1 MRVQLNRFEDN
12 VMVVLLANLEGWQ
25 SFDMPRELLPEDAR
39 AGDAFDARFA
49 RDREKIERM
58 AVENKR
64 LLDDLLEREDG

>member
-1 MRVQLNRFEDN
+1 MQLNRFEDN
-12 VMVVLLANLEGWQ
+12 GIAVLLFYPEGRQ

-49 RDREKIERM
+49 RDREATERM

>member
-12 VMVVLLANLEGWQ
+12 GIVVLQLYPEGRE

-39 AGDAFDARFA
+39 AGDALEVRFA
-49 RDREKIERM
+49 RDREETNHM
-58 AVENKR
+58 AAENKR

>member
-12 VMVVLLANLEGWQ
+12 GMVVLLLNPEGQQ

-39 AGDAFDARFA
+39 AGEALEVRFA
-49 RDREKIERM
+49 RYREETKRL
-58 AVENKR
+58 AAENER

>member
-12 VMVVLLANLEGWQ
+12 GMVALLPNPEGWQ

-39 AGDAFDARFA
+39 AGDALEVRFA
-49 RDREKIERM
+49 RDREETKRI
-58 AVENKR
+58 AAENKR

>member
-12 VMVVLLANLEGWQ
+12 GMVALLPNPEGRQ

-39 AGDAFDARFA
+39 AGDALEVRFA
-49 RDREKIERM
+49 RDREETKRI
-58 AVENKR
+58 AAENKR

>member
-1 MRVQLNRFEDN
+1 MQLNRFEDN
-12 VMVVLLANLEGWQ
+12 GIAVLLLYPEGRQ

-39 AGDAFDARFA
+39 AGDAFEARFA
-49 RDREKIERM
+49 RDREETERM

>member
-1 MRVQLNRFEDN
+1 MQLNRFEDN
-12 VMVVLLANLEGWQ
+12 GMVVLLLNPEGRQ

-39 AGDAFDARFA
+39 ARAAFDARFA
-49 RDREKIERM
+49 RDREEIERM

>member
-25 SFDMPRELLPEDAR
+25 SFDMARELLPEDAR
-39 AGDAFDARFA
+39 AGDAFEARFA
-49 RDREKIERM
+49 CDREETERM

>member
-25 SFDMPRELLPEDAR
+25 SFDMPRELLPEDAW

-49 RDREKIERM
+49 RDREETERM